1 MKKEYFLLLT
11 FIITVAVQAQIKS
24 TYNIGL
30 LLDNT
35 TSEVNSILNEL
46 EDEITAVVGEDALV
60 KFPETSRLVNYFDS
74 NIALNHYDKLANDP
88 AVDIIIAFGIV
99 NNKVI
104 TKITNYVKP
113 TILFGALSKEL
124 IDKEVF
130 SLKKKNLTPI
140 WSSLSYTNDIKLLK
154 KLSNPSKIGVIIEKT
169 FTDNLPIL
177 NVFKV
182 IESELNVDIKLIAFN
197 DVLDITSNLE
207 GIDAVYFAG
216 GFYLNDTEIKKLV
229 SDIKNVNI
237 NQVVFGN
244 GTDEILDLI
253 VRVFCNPNKDKIIT
267 LPPTYGM
274 YDVIAKTNGVENIE
288 IPLKSDFSID
298 SERILGLKTSNIKIL
313 FLCSPNNPTGNSF
326 EINVL
331 DNLIK
336 KFNGIVVIDEAYIDF
351 SSQKSLI
358 NHIDKYENLIITQTM
373 SKAYGMAGI
382 RLGMGFSNQKIINYL
397 NKIKPPY
404 NINVLTERKALEE
417 LNKIDE
423 IKKNIDFVLN
433 QRKLLVSS
441 LEKLDFVEKVY
452 KSDANFLLVKVD
464 NADLRYNQLS
474 EKGIIVRNRSNQP
487 LCQNCLRITIG
498 TKIEN
503 NSLIKTLNE
512 L

>member
-1 MKKEYFLLLT
+1 M
-11 FIITVAVQAQIKS
+11 
-24 TYNIGL
+24 NI
-30 LLDNT
+30 DT
-35 TSEVNSILNEL
+35 
-46 EDEITAVVGEDALV
+46 LV
-60 KFPETSRLVNYFDS
+60 RNNVKNMSSYSSARDDYS
-74 NIALNHYDKLANDP
+74 GGAN
-88 AVDIIIAFGIV
+88 
-99 NNKVI
+99 
-104 TKITNYVKP
+104 
-113 TILFGALSKEL
+113 
-124 IDKEVF
+124 
-130 SLKKKNLTPI
+130 KNLIYLDANESPFENGI
-140 WSSLSYTNDIKLLK
+140 NRYPDNKHKNLK
-154 KLSNPSKIGVIIEKT
+154 TVISKNKNI
-169 FTDNLPIL
+169 
-177 NVFKV
+177 NV
-182 IESELNVDIKLIAFN
+182 
-197 DVLDITSNLE
+197 
-207 GIDAVYFAG
+207 
-216 GFYLNDTEIKKLV
+216 
-229 SDIKNVNI
+229 

-298 SERILGLKTSNIKIL
+298 TDKILGLKTSNIKIL

-382 RLGMGFSNQKIINYL
+382 RLGAGFSNQKIINYL

-417 LNKIDE
+417 LNKIDD

-441 LEKLDFVEKVY
+441 LEKLDFVEKIY

-464 NADLRYNQLS
+464 DADLRYNQLS

>member
-1 MKKEYFLLLT
+1 MKIDSL
-11 FIITVAVQAQIKS
+11 VRNNIKNMS
-24 TYNIGL
+24 SYSSARDDYSG
-30 LLDNT
+30 
-35 TSEVNSILNEL
+35 
-46 EDEITAVVGEDALV
+46 G
-60 KFPETSRLVNYFDS
+60 
-74 NIALNHYDKLANDP
+74 AN
-88 AVDIIIAFGIV
+88 
-99 NNKVI
+99 
-104 TKITNYVKP
+104 
-113 TILFGALSKEL
+113 
-124 IDKEVF
+124 
-130 SLKKKNLTPI
+130 KNLIYLDANESPFENGI
-140 WSSLSYTNDIKLLK
+140 NRYPDNKHKNLK
-154 KLSNPSKIGVIIEKT
+154 TVISKNK
-169 FTDNLPIL
+169 NL
-177 NVFKV
+177 NV
-182 IESELNVDIKLIAFN
+182 
-197 DVLDITSNLE
+197 
-207 GIDAVYFAG
+207 
-216 GFYLNDTEIKKLV
+216 
-229 SDIKNVNI
+229 

-298 SERILGLKTSNIKIL
+298 TDKILDLKTSNIKIL

-336 KFNGIVVIDEAYIDF
+336 KFNGIVVVDEAYIDF
-351 SSQKSLI
+351 SSQKSLT
-358 NHIDKYENLIITQTM
+358 NLIDKYENLIITQTM

-382 RLGMGFSNQKIINYL
+382 RLGMGISNNKIISYI

-404 NINVLTERKALEE
+404 NVNTLTENKALEE

-423 IKKNIDFVLN
+423 VKKNIDLVLN
-433 QRKLLVSS
+433 QRKLLLSS
-441 LEKLDFVEKVY
+441 LEKLDFVEKIY

-474 EKGIIVRNRSNQP
+474 KKGIIVRNRSNQP

-503 NSLIKTLNE
+503 NSLIKMLNE

>member
-1 MKKEYFLLLT
+1 MNIDTLVRNNVKNMSSYSS
-11 FIITVAVQAQIKS
+11 ARDD
-24 TYNIGL
+24 YNG
-30 LLDNT
+30 
-35 TSEVNSILNEL
+35 
-46 EDEITAVVGEDALV
+46 
-60 KFPETSRLVNYFDS
+60 
-74 NIALNHYDKLANDP
+74 LAN
-88 AVDIIIAFGIV
+88 
-99 NNKVI
+99 
-104 TKITNYVKP
+104 
-113 TILFGALSKEL
+113 
-124 IDKEVF
+124 
-130 SLKKKNLTPI
+130 KNLIYLDANESPFENGI
-140 WSSLSYTNDIKLLK
+140 NRYPDNKHKNLK
-154 KLSNPSKIGVIIEKT
+154 TVISKNKSI
-169 FTDNLPIL
+169 
-177 NVFKV
+177 NV
-182 IESELNVDIKLIAFN
+182 
-197 DVLDITSNLE
+197 
-207 GIDAVYFAG
+207 
-216 GFYLNDTEIKKLV
+216 
-229 SDIKNVNI
+229 

-253 VRVFCNPNKDKIIT
+253 VRVFCNPNEDKIIT

-274 YDVIAKTNGVENIE
+274 YDVIAKTNGIENIE

-298 SERILGLKTSNIKIL
+298 SERILDLKTSNIKIL

-336 KFNGIVVIDEAYIDF
+336 KFNGIVVVDEAYIDF
-351 SSQKSLI
+351 SSQKSLS
-358 NHIDKYENLIITQTM
+358 NLIDKYENLIITQTM

-382 RLGMGFSNQKIINYL
+382 RLGMGISNNKIISYI

-404 NINVLTERKALEE
+404 NVNTLTENKALEE

-423 IKKNIDFVLN
+423 VKKNIDLVLN
-433 QRKLLVSS
+433 QRKLLLSS
-441 LEKLDFVEKVY
+441 LEKLDFVEKIY

-464 NADLRYNQLS
+464 NADLRYNQLL

>member
-1 MKKEYFLLLT
+1 M
-11 FIITVAVQAQIKS
+11 
-24 TYNIGL
+24 NI
-30 LLDNT
+30 DT
-35 TSEVNSILNEL
+35 
-46 EDEITAVVGEDALV
+46 LV
-60 KFPETSRLVNYFDS
+60 RNNVKNMSSYSSARDDYS
-74 NIALNHYDKLANDP
+74 GGAN
-88 AVDIIIAFGIV
+88 
-99 NNKVI
+99 
-104 TKITNYVKP
+104 
-113 TILFGALSKEL
+113 
-124 IDKEVF
+124 
-130 SLKKKNLTPI
+130 KNLIYLDANESPFENGI
-140 WSSLSYTNDIKLLK
+140 NRYPDNKHKNLK
-154 KLSNPSKIGVIIEKT
+154 TVISKNKNI
-169 FTDNLPIL
+169 
-177 NVFKV
+177 NV
-182 IESELNVDIKLIAFN
+182 
-197 DVLDITSNLE
+197 
-207 GIDAVYFAG
+207 
-216 GFYLNDTEIKKLV
+216 
-229 SDIKNVNI
+229 

-298 SERILGLKTSNIKIL
+298 TDKILDLKTSNIKIL

-326 EINVL
+326 DTNEL
-331 DNLIK
+331 TDLIK
-336 KFNGIVVIDEAYIDF
+336 GFNGIVVVDEAYIDF
-351 SSQKSLI
+351 SSKQSLISLI
-358 NHIDKYENLIITQTM
+358 NDNNNLIITQTM

-423 IKKNIDFVLN
+423 IKKNIDLVLN
-433 QRKLLVSS
+433 QRKLLISC
-441 LEKLDFVEKVY
+441 LEKLDFIDKIY

-464 NADLRYNQLS
+464 NADLRYNQLL

-498 TKIEN
+498 TEN
-503 NSLIKTLNE
+503 ENKSLIKTLNQ

>member
-1 MKKEYFLLLT
+1 MNIDTLVRNNVKNMSSYSS
-11 FIITVAVQAQIKS
+11 ARDD
-24 TYNIGL
+24 YNG
-30 LLDNT
+30 
-35 TSEVNSILNEL
+35 
-46 EDEITAVVGEDALV
+46 
-60 KFPETSRLVNYFDS
+60 
-74 NIALNHYDKLANDP
+74 LAN
-88 AVDIIIAFGIV
+88 
-99 NNKVI
+99 
-104 TKITNYVKP
+104 
-113 TILFGALSKEL
+113 
-124 IDKEVF
+124 
-130 SLKKKNLTPI
+130 KNLIYLDANESPFENGI
-140 WSSLSYTNDIKLLK
+140 NRYPDNKHKNLK
-154 KLSNPSKIGVIIEKT
+154 TVISKNKNI
-169 FTDNLPIL
+169 
-177 NVFKV
+177 NV
-182 IESELNVDIKLIAFN
+182 
-197 DVLDITSNLE
+197 
-207 GIDAVYFAG
+207 
-216 GFYLNDTEIKKLV
+216 
-229 SDIKNVNI
+229 

-288 IPLKSDFSID
+288 ITLKSDFSID
-298 SERILGLKTSNIKIL
+298 TDKILDLKTSNIKIL

-336 KFNGIVVIDEAYIDF
+336 KFNGIVVVDEAYIDF
-351 SSQKSLI
+351 SSQKSLT
-358 NHIDKYENLIITQTM
+358 NLIDKYENLIITQTM

-382 RLGMGFSNQKIINYL
+382 RLGMGISNNKIISYI

-404 NINVLTERKALEE
+404 NINTLTENKALEE

-423 IKKNIDFVLN
+423 VKKNIDLVLN
-433 QRKLLVSS
+433 QRKLLLSS
-441 LEKLDFVEKVY
+441 LEKLDFVEKIY

-464 NADLRYNQLS
+464 NADLRYNQLLD
-474 EKGIIVRNRSNQP
+474 KGIIVRNRSNQP